1 MLRRSFPLLPAFAL
15 LFLPIVASV
24 ADETVTVTGEVI
36 ETSCYIRM
44 GARGESHKKC
54 AQMCAKSGI
63 PLALLEDGTEKVIWL
78 AAEDHQT
85 SVNKQLTPHIAKTV
99 TITGQYVERGGARLL
114 IVESLVPAEK

>member
-1 MLRRSFPLLPAFAL
+1 MLRRPFPLLLAFAF
-15 LFLPIVASV
+15 LFSPIVA
-24 ADETVTVTGEVI
+24 DEKVTVTGEVI

-44 GARGESHKKC
+44 GAKGESHKKC